1 MPTLLRWRGYRFF
14 FWSGDRAEPPHVHVK
29 KGSAEAKVWLDPV
42 RLHVAVDLPGHE
54 LNTVVRKVHEQR
66 DVFLR
71 AWHDHFGD

>member
-14 FWSGDRAEPPHVHVK
+14 FWSGDRAEPPHVHVQ

-42 RLHVAVDLPGHE
+42 RLQGAIDFRGHE
-54 LNTVVRKVHEQR
+54 INAVVRKIDEQR

-71 AWHDHFGD
+71 AWYDHFRT

>member
-14 FWSGDRAEPPHVHVK
+14 FWSGDRGEPPHVHVK

-42 RLHVAVDLPGHE
+42 RLQTAIDFRDRE
-54 LNTVVRKVHEQR
+54 INAVVRKIDEQR

-71 AWHDHFGD
+71 AWHDHFGT